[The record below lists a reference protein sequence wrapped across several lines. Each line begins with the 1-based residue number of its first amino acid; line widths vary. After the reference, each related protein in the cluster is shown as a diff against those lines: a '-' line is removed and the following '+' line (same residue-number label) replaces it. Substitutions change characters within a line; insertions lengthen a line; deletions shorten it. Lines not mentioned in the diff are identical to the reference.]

1 MSTDIKVP
9 VFPESVEEGTIMT
22 WHKKV
27 GDAVQADETIAEIE
41 TDKVVL
47 EVIAA
52 AAGVVEEILKEAGDS
67 VGSAEV
73 IGRLGEG
80 EESKT
85 PTPAKESEP
94 DPQPQSRPESA
105 KGSELEPERA
115 SPKEE
120 PPALSSESAGEA
132 AAAIGPAARKLIQEK
147 GLDASSIPGSG
158 RHGQITKTDVMNYLA
173 DREKPSP
180 PPPSASPSTPRAE
193 PTAPPAPPAPGGR
206 GGDDTPRRDERVP
219 MSRLRARIAERLVE
233 AQQTA
238 AILTT
243 FNEVDMQPVMDL
255 RNRYKKEFEQTH
267 GVRLGF
273 MSFFVKAS
281 IEALRRFPSVNAS
294 IEGQDIVYHHY
305 YDIGIAV
312 SSPRGLVVPIL
323 RDAHRMS
330 CAQIESSV
338 RDLGERAAA
347 NRLALEDLQGGT
359 FTISNGGVFG
369 SMLSTPILN
378 PPQSAILGMHAIK
391 ERPVAIQGQVQIRPV
406 MYLALSYDHR
416 IIDGREAVSALV
428 TIKDML
434 EDPARLL
441 LQV

>member
-1 MSTDIKVP
+1 MSTEIKVP
-9 VFPESVEEGTIMT
+9 VFPESVEEGSIMA
-22 WHKKV
+22 WHRQV
-27 GDAVQADETIAEIE
+27 GETVRADEKIAEIE

-52 AAGVVEEILKEAGDS
+52 ADGVLEEILKQEGDT
-67 VGSAEV
+67 VTGGEV

-80 EESKT
+80 DGAAPAT
-85 PTPAKESEP
+85 PDSRQTPEPAPAPAPEPQPEAPPPREATPA
-94 DPQPQSRPESA
+94 PQP
-105 KGSELEPERA
+105 EPA
-115 SPKEE
+115 TAP
-120 PPALSSESAGEA
+120 PPAQETA
-132 AAAIGPAARKLIQEK
+132 AATAAIGPAARKLIQEK
-147 GLDASSIPGSG
+147 GLDVSRIAGSG
-158 RHGQITKTDVMNYLA
+158 RHGQITKADVAQYLA
-173 DREKPSP
+173 DREQPSAPPPSP
-180 PPPSASPSTPRAE
+180 PPAAPAAV
-193 PTAPPAPPAPGGR
+193 APPPREDAG
-206 GGDDTPRRDERVP
+206 RRDQREP
-219 MSRLRARIAERLVE
+219 MSRLRARIADRLVE
-233 AQQTA
+233 AQRTA

-243 FNEVDMQPVMDL
+243 FNEVDMKPVMDL
-255 RNRYKKEFEQTH
+255 RNRYKKEFEQAH
-267 GVRLGF
+267 AVKLGF
-273 MSFFVKAS
+273 MSFFVTAA
-281 IEALRRFPSVNAS
+281 IAALRKYPSVNAS

-323 RDAHRMS
+323 RDAERMS
-330 CAQIESSV
+330 FAEIEAGI

-347 NRLALEDLQGGT
+347 NRLTLEDLQGGT

-378 PPQSAILGMHAIK
+378 PPQSAILGMHAIR
-391 ERPVAIQGQVQIRPV
+391 ERPVAVNGQVEIRPV

-428 TIKDML
+428 TMKDML